1 MAGDPDADEFAL
13 EWGVPDGCCWAMTG
27 LLEAEP
33 AAGRE
38 EVETWACGFRPEP
51 DDCSAVWAMGTR
63 ESVGAAAPACEASL
77 LGPCP

>member
-1 MAGDPDADEFAL
+1 M
-13 EWGVPDGCCWAMTG
+13 EWAVPDGCCSAATG
-27 LLEAEP
+27 LLETEP

-51 DDCSAVWAMGTR
+51 DDCSALWAMGTR
-63 ESVGAAAPACEASL
+63 ESVGAVAPACEAWL